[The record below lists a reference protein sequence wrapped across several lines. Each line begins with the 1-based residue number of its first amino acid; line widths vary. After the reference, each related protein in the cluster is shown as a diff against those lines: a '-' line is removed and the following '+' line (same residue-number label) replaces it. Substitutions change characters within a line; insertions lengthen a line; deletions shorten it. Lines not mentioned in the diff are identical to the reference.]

1 LDRALGELR
10 YTSQTEAGFAM
21 PIENIY
27 EQLRR
32 DEGVRKFPYRDTVG
46 KLTIGVGRNLNG
58 KGLTDEEIEHLFRND
73 IGELI
78 LEAQSRLPWFTALD
92 GVRQGVIL
100 NMAFNMGF
108 AGLEKFPKFL
118 MAVAQGQWE
127 TAADEMRDSEWAQQ
141 VGDRAVRLEEQMRTG
156 AWV

>member
-1 LDRALGELR
+1 MDKVRIDEG
-10 YTSQTEAGFAM
+10 GKNDFGKDAM
-21 PIENIY
+21 PIADIY

-58 KGLTDEEIEHLFRND
+58 KGLTDEEIEHLLEND
-73 IGELI
+73 IREI
-78 LEAQSRLPWFTALD
+78 TLEANEKLPWFPALD

-100 NMAFNMGF
+100 NLAFNMGF

-127 TAADEMRDSEWAQQ
+127 TAADEMRDSEWARQ

>member
-1 LDRALGELR
+1 MDRALGELR
-10 YTSQTEAGFAM
+10 YTSQTEAGFPM

-32 DEGVRKFPYRDTVG
+32 DEGVRTFPYRDTRG
-46 KLTIGVGRNLNG
+46 LLTIGVGRNLNS
-58 KGLTDEEIEHLFRND
+58 KGLTDEEIDHLLEND
-73 IGELI
+73 IREI
-78 LEAQSRLPWFTALD
+78 TLEANGKLPWFPALD

-100 NMAFNMGF
+100 NMIFNIGF
-108 AGLEKFPKFL
+108 AGLEKFPRFL
-118 MAVAQGQWE
+118 QAVAQGQWE
-127 TAADEMRDSEWAQQ
+127 TAADEMGNSEWARQ

>member
-1 LDRALGELR
+1 
-10 YTSQTEAGFAM
+10 M
-21 PIENIY
+21 PITDIY

-32 DEGVRKFPYRDTVG
+32 DEGVRKFPYRDSVG

-58 KGLTDEEIEHLFRND
+58 KGLTDEEIDYLLAND
-73 IGELI
+73 VQEVTA
-78 LEAQSRLPWFTALD
+78 EAQAKLPWFPNLD
-92 GVRQGVIL
+92 AVRQGAIL

-108 AGLEKFPKFL
+108 AGLEKFPRFL
-118 MAVAQGQWE
+118 QAVAQGAWE
-127 TAADEMRDSEWAQQ
+127 TAADEMRDSEWARQ